1 MYAYDTSNRPISK
14 EVYDKD
20 DMLIYMETYSYEIMN
35 DCLKQTTAVIGDTN
49 TPSVVVSEY
58 YDSFGNKIKT
68 ESGTDFE
75 TYTYDYDRNVL
86 SVKSARAND
95 ENWAE
100 STLFEY
106 NYMGKVIKE
115 TDVLG
120 NSTRTEY
127 DTFGRKVREYDQNGY
142 AAEYKYDKLG
152 RAVEHK
158 SPIEKVSGVVYYAVK
173 TMQYDNNGNLVSA
186 RVNTNASDETEKYS
200 DTKYTYDNRNR
211 LVMTK
216 SFDGEKYNYVQNYYD
231 KKGNILRVYTGLSNP
246 IEVNG
251 LDDVTDRGD
260 NEYAVTKYS
269 YDALSRVIETTDALG
284 QNESNIYDNAT
295 GLVKTS
301 TDRNGQNFNYIYDGL
316 NNLKTKS
323 LSDGTNIETKTYG
336 MTGKITS
343 AQNAAATI
351 NYIYNDKGLPI
362 SETDTA
368 AGTVKSFTY
377 DSDGNRL
384 TFMLTRNGQT
394 EISQSYAYDK
404 LNRLISVSENG
415 NVIVQYSYDNKGNR
429 TQTVS
434 GGETTNYTYNIANL
448 LTSQT
453 TGDKLNEQ
461 YTYYLNGN
469 QKTKTSNGT
478 LTTYEYDGMNRLSK
492 ENDTEYSFDDFGN
505 RKTMTSDSST
515 VSYTYDINNHLT
527 KSVEKTGNETKTT
540 TMFYDKNGNQISK
553 AVITNK
559 PFGENVTG
567 DYIVSQN
574 SDKNVALYEY
584 NCYNQLVGVD
594 TNGKISSYT
603 YAPDGM
609 RASKTVD
616 GNTINFVYD
625 NANIVEEITAD
636 EVNKYFR
643 GLEIIKN
650 DEEMYYFYNGQGDV
664 SILEDNAG
672 NTAASYIFDAY
683 GNQSEENTVY
693 NPFGYRGEYTD
704 AESGLVYLRARM
716 YDSETGRFMS
726 EDPAKAEFNWYVYC
740 HNNPIKYIDP
750 TGLDVYYF
758 VNTEFK
764 KEADKDQ
771 KKLANLYDEPVHVL
785 ETDSRESFIEEWN
798 KMGSWDGEDVN
809 VSLVVINMHGSPGSI
824 SPHPSGDTGS
834 IRTADMENGTLIPKY
849 IDNILCLG
857 CNSGHFDHRYSSLM
871 NKMLVKNVV
880 KSVIAS
886 DGTVTS
892 RSVFGNYKSKGDK
905 TFVSYLWSG
914 KKYRDN
920 MGFVKYTKN
929 DIGELEWE
937 VLGKKINSKS
947 IFNSLGR

>member
-158 SPIEKVSGVVYYAVK
+158 SPVEKVSGVVYYAVK

-200 DTKYTYDNRNR
+200 DTEYTYDNRNR

-301 TDRNGQNFNYIYDGL
+301 TDRNGQNFNYTYDL
-316 NNLKTKS
+316 NN
-323 LSDGTNIETKTYG
+323 
-336 MTGKITS
+336 
-343 AQNAAATI
+343 
-351 NYIYNDKGLPI
+351 
-362 SETDTA
+362 
-368 AGTVKSFTY
+368 
-377 DSDGNRL
+377 R
-384 TFMLTRNGQT
+384 
-394 EISQSYAYDK
+394 
-404 LNRLISVSENG
+404 
-415 NVIVQYSYDNKGNR
+415 
-429 TQTVS
+429 
-434 GGETTNYTYNIANL
+434 
-448 LTSQT
+448 
-453 TGDKLNEQ
+453 
-461 YTYYLNGN
+461 
-469 QKTKTSNGT
+469 
-478 LTTYEYDGMNRLSK
+478 
-492 ENDTEYSFDDFGN
+492 
-505 RKTMTSDSST
+505 
-515 VSYTYDINNHLT
+515 LT
-527 KSVEKTGNETKTT
+527 KSVEKTGNETRTT

-824 SPHPSGDTGS
+824 SPNPSGDTGS

>member
-1 MYAYDTSNRPISK
+1 MQYGGQYSGANLTGQTVYDVADADGCIENVTVSYEYDWRGYPMKFTDANGNITLYEYDAIGRVIKTIFPDGTAETISYNFGGREITKTNALGTGFIYYYDGSGNLEEESINEWSKEIKEYQYDGFNNCIKEIFRSDSDNGKTHKYTYDTLQRPLSK
-14 EVYDKD
+14 EVYDNAGE
-20 DMLIYMETYSYEIMN
+20 LIYKETYAYDITSGYTKETKII
-35 DCLKQTTAVIGDTN
+35 AGGEN
-49 TPSVVVSEY
+49 TPSVITGVY
-58 YDSFGNKIKT
+58 YD
-68 ESGTDFE
+68 
-75 TYTYDYDRNVL
+75 
-86 SVKSARAND
+86 A
-95 ENWAE
+95 
-100 STLFEY
+100 
-106 NYMGKVIKE
+106 
-115 TDVLG
+115 
-120 NSTRTEY
+120 
-127 DTFGRKVREYDQNGY
+127 
-142 AAEYKYDKLG
+142 
-152 RAVEHK
+152 
-158 SPIEKVSGVVYYAVK
+158 
-173 TMQYDNNGNLVSA
+173 NGN
-186 RVNTNASDETEKYS
+186 
-200 DTKYTYDNRNR
+200 
-211 LVMTK
+211 M
-216 SFDGEKYNYVQNYYD
+216 
-231 KKGNILRVYTGLSNP
+231 LRRYTGLSAP
-246 IEVNG
+246 VIING
-251 LDDVTDRGD
+251 LDDVTFGNDT
-260 NEYAVTKYS
+260 EYAVTKYE
-269 YDALSRVIETTDALG
+269 YDEFDRLLTSTDALG
-284 QNESNIYDNAT
+284 QTESNTYDYYSGN
-295 GLVKTS
+295 LKTS
-301 TDRNGQNFNYIYDGL
+301 TDRNGQNFNYTYDGL

-351 NYIYNDKGLPI
+351 NYTYNDKGLPI

-415 NVIVQYSYDNKGNR
+415 NVIAQYSYDNKGNR

-515 VSYTYDINNHLT
+515 VSYTYDLNNRLT
-527 KSVEKTGNETKTT
+527 KSVEKTGNETRTT

-559 PFGENVTG
+559 PLGENVTG

-584 NCYNQLVGVD
+584 NCYNQLVGVHS
-594 TNGKISSYT
+594 NGKISSYT

-609 RASKTVD
+609 RASKTAD

-650 DEEMYYFYNGQGDV
+650 DGETYYFYNGQGDV
-664 SILEDNAG
+664 SMLADNAG

>member
-20 DMLIYMETYSYEIMN
+20 GMLIYMETYSYEIMN

-200 DTKYTYDNRNR
+200 DTEYTYDNRNR

-301 TDRNGQNFNYIYDGL
+301 TDRNGQNFNYTYDL
-316 NNLKTKS
+316 NN
-323 LSDGTNIETKTYG
+323 
-336 MTGKITS
+336 
-343 AQNAAATI
+343 
-351 NYIYNDKGLPI
+351 
-362 SETDTA
+362 
-368 AGTVKSFTY
+368 
-377 DSDGNRL
+377 R
-384 TFMLTRNGQT
+384 
-394 EISQSYAYDK
+394 
-404 LNRLISVSENG
+404 
-415 NVIVQYSYDNKGNR
+415 
-429 TQTVS
+429 
-434 GGETTNYTYNIANL
+434 
-448 LTSQT
+448 
-453 TGDKLNEQ
+453 
-461 YTYYLNGN
+461 
-469 QKTKTSNGT
+469 
-478 LTTYEYDGMNRLSK
+478 
-492 ENDTEYSFDDFGN
+492 
-505 RKTMTSDSST
+505 
-515 VSYTYDINNHLT
+515 LT
-527 KSVEKTGNETKTT
+527 KSVEKTGNETRTT

-664 SILEDNAG
+664 SMLADNAG
-672 NTAASYIFDAY
+672 NMAASYIFDAY

-937 VLGKKINSKS
+937 VLGK
-947 IFNSLGR
+947 

>member
-158 SPIEKVSGVVYYAVK
+158 SPVEKVSGVVYYAVK

-301 TDRNGQNFNYIYDGL
+301 TDRNGQNFNYTYDL
-316 NNLKTKS
+316 NN
-323 LSDGTNIETKTYG
+323 
-336 MTGKITS
+336 
-343 AQNAAATI
+343 
-351 NYIYNDKGLPI
+351 
-362 SETDTA
+362 
-368 AGTVKSFTY
+368 
-377 DSDGNRL
+377 R
-384 TFMLTRNGQT
+384 
-394 EISQSYAYDK
+394 
-404 LNRLISVSENG
+404 
-415 NVIVQYSYDNKGNR
+415 
-429 TQTVS
+429 
-434 GGETTNYTYNIANL
+434 
-448 LTSQT
+448 
-453 TGDKLNEQ
+453 
-461 YTYYLNGN
+461 
-469 QKTKTSNGT
+469 
-478 LTTYEYDGMNRLSK
+478 
-492 ENDTEYSFDDFGN
+492 
-505 RKTMTSDSST
+505 
-515 VSYTYDINNHLT
+515 LT
-527 KSVEKTGNETKTT
+527 KSVEKTGNETRTT

-594 TNGKISSYT
+594 MNGNISSYT

-664 SILEDNAG
+664 SMLADNAG
-672 NTAASYIFDAY
+672 NTATSYIFDAY

-905 TFVSYLWSG
+905 TFVSSV
-914 KKYRDN
+914 R
-920 MGFVKYTKN
+920 MGRNISVG
-929 DIGELEWE
+929 I
-937 VLGKKINSKS
+937 
-947 IFNSLGR
+947 

>member
-158 SPIEKVSGVVYYAVK
+158 SPVEKVSGVVYYAVK

-301 TDRNGQNFNYIYDGL
+301 TDRNGQNFNYTYDL
-316 NNLKTKS
+316 NN
-323 LSDGTNIETKTYG
+323 
-336 MTGKITS
+336 
-343 AQNAAATI
+343 
-351 NYIYNDKGLPI
+351 
-362 SETDTA
+362 
-368 AGTVKSFTY
+368 
-377 DSDGNRL
+377 R
-384 TFMLTRNGQT
+384 
-394 EISQSYAYDK
+394 
-404 LNRLISVSENG
+404 
-415 NVIVQYSYDNKGNR
+415 
-429 TQTVS
+429 
-434 GGETTNYTYNIANL
+434 
-448 LTSQT
+448 
-453 TGDKLNEQ
+453 
-461 YTYYLNGN
+461 
-469 QKTKTSNGT
+469 
-478 LTTYEYDGMNRLSK
+478 
-492 ENDTEYSFDDFGN
+492 
-505 RKTMTSDSST
+505 
-515 VSYTYDINNHLT
+515 LT
-527 KSVEKTGNETKTT
+527 KSVEKTGNETRTT

>member
-1 MYAYDTSNRPISK
+1 
-14 EVYDKD
+14 
-20 DMLIYMETYSYEIMN
+20 
-35 DCLKQTTAVIGDTN
+35 
-49 TPSVVVSEY
+49 
-58 YDSFGNKIKT
+58 
-68 ESGTDFE
+68 
-75 TYTYDYDRNVL
+75 
-86 SVKSARAND
+86 
-95 ENWAE
+95 
-100 STLFEY
+100 
-106 NYMGKVIKE
+106 
-115 TDVLG
+115 
-120 NSTRTEY
+120 
-127 DTFGRKVREYDQNGY
+127 
-142 AAEYKYDKLG
+142 
-152 RAVEHK
+152 
-158 SPIEKVSGVVYYAVK
+158 
-173 TMQYDNNGNLVSA
+173 
-186 RVNTNASDETEKYS
+186 
-200 DTKYTYDNRNR
+200 
-211 LVMTK
+211 MTK
-216 SFDGEKYNYVQNYYD
+216 E
-231 KKGNILRVYTGLSNP
+231 
-246 IEVNG
+246 
-251 LDDVTDRGD
+251 
-260 NEYAVTKYS
+260 
-269 YDALSRVIETTDALG
+269 
-284 QNESNIYDNAT
+284 
-295 GLVKTS
+295 
-301 TDRNGQNFNYIYDGL
+301 
-316 NNLKTKS
+316 
-323 LSDGTNIETKTYG
+323 
-336 MTGKITS
+336 
-343 AQNAAATI
+343 
-351 NYIYNDKGLPI
+351 
-362 SETDTA
+362 
-368 AGTVKSFTY
+368 
-377 DSDGNRL
+377 
-384 TFMLTRNGQT
+384 
-394 EISQSYAYDK
+394 
-404 LNRLISVSENG
+404 
-415 NVIVQYSYDNKGNR
+415 YDNKGNR

-505 RKTMTSDSST
+505 RKTMTSDSGT
-515 VSYTYDINNHLT
+515 VSYTYDLNNRLT
-527 KSVEKTGNETKTT
+527 KSVEKTGNETRTT

-594 TNGKISSYT
+594 MNGNISSYT